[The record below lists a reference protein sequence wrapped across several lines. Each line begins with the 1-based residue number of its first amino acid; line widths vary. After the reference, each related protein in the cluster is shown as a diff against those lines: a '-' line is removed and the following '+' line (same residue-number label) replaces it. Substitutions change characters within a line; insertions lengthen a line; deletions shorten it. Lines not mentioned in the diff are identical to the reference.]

1 MNTYDH
7 SLLLVLVTVPSE
19 VHEKSPCFPILSQRC
34 RLYDYLRSSFLLLC
48 GSHRPTLWH
57 YVSWIQGRWVFW
69 SVVWTCMKS
78 HGLDTATGWCC
89 IPCSYMQVTKF
100 KHHRV
105 FSFHWRYPMCHVR
118 ATTKLTQLGP
128 FWALHCSVQHC
139 GRRGM
144 AWLWF

>member
-7 SLLLVLVTVPSE
+7 SLLLVLVTVASE
-19 VHEKSPCFPILSQRC
+19 VHEKIAMFSDFVSKVPFVWLSQKF
-34 RLYDYLRSSFLLLC
+34 LSFTLRIPSSNALALCLLDPRQVSFL
-48 GSHRPTLWH
+48 S
-57 YVSWIQGRWVFW
+57 
-69 SVVWTCMKS
+69 VWTCMKS

-105 FSFHWRYPMCHVR
+105 FSFHWRYSMCHVR